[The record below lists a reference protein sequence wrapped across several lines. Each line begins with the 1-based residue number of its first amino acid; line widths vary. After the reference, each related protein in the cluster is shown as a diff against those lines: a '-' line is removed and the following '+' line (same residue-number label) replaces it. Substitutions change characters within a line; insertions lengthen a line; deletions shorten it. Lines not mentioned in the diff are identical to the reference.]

1 MREIA
6 RDTTRRGGR
15 VENVRQYG
23 SPPFGVVVVHG
34 GPGAG
39 GEMAPVAR
47 GLASEHGVLE
57 PIQTATS
64 LVGQVEE
71 LKAVLEARGD
81 PPLILVGFSW
91 GAWLSFIV
99 AARYADLVEKLV
111 LVGCG
116 PFQEGYV
123 ATLHETRL
131 ERFSTEER
139 RMFDAT
145 VEALNDPDT
154 EDKDRLLAR
163 LGALARKS
171 DSYDPITNPDER
183 SDEVGPAG
191 HIFQK
196 VWKEAAELRRN
207 GTLLQLGREVQCPV
221 VAVHGDYDP
230 HPSEGVRIPL
240 TSTLD
245 DFRFVLLQNC
255 GHKPWIERQARDA
268 FYRVLRRELS

>member
-1 MREIA
+1 M
-6 RDTTRRGGR
+6 
-15 VENVRQYG
+15 ENVRRYG
-23 SPPFGVVVVHG
+23 APPFCVVVVHG

-47 GLASEHGVLE
+47 ELASEHGVLE

-71 LKAVLEARGD
+71 LKAALEAYGD

-99 AARYADLVEKLV
+99 AARHPDLVDKLV

-116 PFQEGYV
+116 PFQEAYV
-123 ATLHETRL
+123 ATLHETRV
-131 ERFSTEER
+131 ERFSEEER
-139 RMFDAT
+139 WAFDAT

-163 LGALARKS
+163 LGALTRKS
-171 DSYDPITNPDER
+171 DSYDPIVNPDGE
-183 SDEVGPAG
+183 SDEVGPQG
-191 HIFQK
+191 HIFKK
-196 VWKEAAELRRN
+196 VWQEAAALRRN
-207 GTLLQLGREVQCPV
+207 GALLQLGRGVQCPV

-240 TSTLD
+240 ASTLD
-245 DFRFVLLQNC
+245 DFRFVLLENC

-268 FYRVLRRELS
+268 FYRVLKRELS